1 MEIDKIFKEG
11 EKLYPI
17 NKYCDERLEELYEIH
32 NWYESFYN
40 IKKGLLKNRFMELI
54 IVQKI

>member
-1 MEIDKIFKEG
+1 MQINKILEEG

-40 IKKGLLKNRFMELI
+40 IKKGFF
-54 IVQKI
+54 Q